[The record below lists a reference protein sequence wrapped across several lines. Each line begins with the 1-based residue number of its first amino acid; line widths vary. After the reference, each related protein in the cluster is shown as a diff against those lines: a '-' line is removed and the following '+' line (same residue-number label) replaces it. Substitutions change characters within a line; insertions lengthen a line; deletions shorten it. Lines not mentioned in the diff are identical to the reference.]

1 MLSFNRL
8 VEVQMDEFTKQ
19 LQSFQSYL
27 QIEKNASSYT
37 IEFYKKDIE
46 SFYHFLHLEG
56 IDQIHE
62 ITHQTVRLY
71 LTTLYDQSL
80 ARSSVSRKISSLRS
94 YYTYLERENVV
105 KDNPFMQL
113 VLPKDKSRIPNFLY
127 EEELEKLFSIS
138 DLTTPLGQRNQAILE
153 VMYATGVRVSECANL
168 TLESIDFDLQTI
180 LVLGKGRKERYVPFG
195 SFAANALS
203 GYIENGRKQLKEKS
217 NLNTNAIFLNAKGTP
232 ITSRGIRLILNKMV
246 EDAALT
252 IKLHPHKLRHSFA
265 THMLNAGADLRSV
278 QELLGHEHLSSTQ
291 IYTHVTTDRLR
302 NIYMNSHPRAKK
314 D

>member
-1 MLSFNRL
+1 
-8 VEVQMDEFTKQ
+8 MDEFKKQ

-27 QIEKNASSYT
+27 QIEKNASNYT
-37 IEFYKKDIE
+37 IDFYKKDIDL
-46 SFYHFLHLEG
+46 FYQFLYAEG
-56 IDQIHE
+56 IAHLHHV
-62 ITHQTVRLY
+62 THQTVRLY
-71 LTTLYDQSL
+71 LTTLYNKSL

-94 YYTYLERENVV
+94 FYTYLERENVV
-105 KDNPFMQL
+105 TDNPFMQL
-113 VLPKDKSRIPNFLY
+113 VLPKDKSRLPNFLY
-127 EEELEKLFSIS
+127 EEELEKLFLIN
-138 DLTTPLGQRNQAILE
+138 DLSTPLGQRNQAILE

-168 TLESIDFDLQTI
+168 TLNAIDSDLQTI

-195 SFAANALS
+195 SFAAKALTD
-203 GYIENGRKQLKEKS
+203 YMEDGRKKLLDKS
-217 NLNTNAIFLNAKGTP
+217 KLSTDKVFLNARGRP

-302 NIYMNSHPRAKK
+302 HIYMDSHPRAKRN
-314 D
+314 